1 MGMDLKEELSK
12 IIIGEVSD
20 DATALDRKARDASI
34 FEVRPTVIVAPR
46 DVEDVQN
53 LVRYVAAHKG
63 DGLSITP
70 RAAGTDMTGGAIGE
84 SIVMEMTPH
93 FNQIKEVGE
102 GDAVTE
108 PGVFYRDFE
117 KATLAKNLLLPPYPA
132 SREICTVG
140 GMVANNSGGEK
151 SLRYGKTEH
160 FVAGLKVVLRDGK
173 EYTFAPLSRLQLDL
187 KMAQNDFEGEIYRS
201 VYNVVEKNYDL
212 VKRAKPDVTKNS
224 AGYNLWSVWDRE
236 TFDLSKLF
244 VGSQGTLGVITEIR
258 FRLVKPETHSK
269 LLVMFLRDFGKL
281 AEIANA
287 VIAFKP
293 ESFESYDDN
302 TLKIVLRYFGDLAKQ
317 MGGKNIFQLAWAF
330 LPEAFMVFTGGMP
343 KLVLLAEVTGAS
355 EEEVDAKLAQA
366 QKAIAPFQIRSRVTK
381 TEDEARK
388 YWVMRRESFNLLRKR
403 VKKLCTVPFIDDFC
417 VRPADLPKFLP
428 ELYAILNQYDLLF
441 TVAGHVGDGNFHIIP
456 LMDLADPKTKPI
468 IEELAQKVYTLV
480 FKYGGSMTGEHN
492 DGLIRGP
499 YLKQMFGAEV
509 FALFKEIKRIF
520 DPDGIFNPGKKVDAS
535 SVYAMAHIKKD

>member
-1 MGMDLKEELSK
+1 MHLKEELSQ
-12 IIIGEVSD
+12 IIKGEAMDDSVSI
-20 DATALDRKARDASI
+20 DRDSHDASI
-34 FEVRPTVIVAPR
+34 FEVRPTVVVAPR

-53 LVRYVAAHKG
+53 LVKYVAAHKG

-93 FNQIKEVGE
+93 FNRIKEVSEAG
-102 GDAVTE
+102 AVVE

-117 KATLAKNLLLPPYPA
+117 KATLVKNLVLPPYPA
-132 SREICTVG
+132 SRDLCTVG

-151 SLRYGKTEH
+151 SLRYGKTEN
-160 FVAGLKVVLRDGK
+160 FVAGLKAVLRDGK
-173 EYTFAPLSRLQLDL
+173 EYTLGPLSRLQLDL
-187 KMAQNDFEGEIYRS
+187 KMAQNDFEGEMYRS
-201 VYNVVEKNYDL
+201 VYTLVEDKYDL

-224 AGYNLWSVWDRE
+224 AGYNLWSVWDRK

-269 LLVMFLRDFGKL
+269 LLVIFLHDFGKL
-281 AEIANA
+281 AEIASA
-287 VIAFKP
+287 VLTCKP

-317 MGGKNIFQLAWAF
+317 MGGKNIFQLAWQF
-330 LPEAFMVFTGGMP
+330 LPEAFMVATGGMP
-343 KLVLLAEVTGAS
+343 KLVLLAEFTGAS
-355 EEEVDAKLAQA
+355 ESEVDAKCAKA
-366 QKAIAPFQIRSRVTK
+366 KAAIAACKVRSRITK

-388 YWVMRRESFNLLRKR
+388 YWVMRRESFNLLRRR
-403 VKKLCTVPFIDDFC
+403 VKKLRTMPFIDDFC
-417 VRPADLPKFLP
+417 VRPTDLPKFLP
-428 ELYAILNQYDLLF
+428 ELYAILDQYDLIF

-468 IEELAQKVYTLV
+468 IEELAKKVYALV
-480 FKYGGSMTGEHN
+480 FAYGGSMTGEHN

-499 YLKQMFGAEV
+499 YLEQMFGAEV

-520 DPDGIFNPGKKVDAS
+520 DPDGIFNPGKKVDATS
-535 SVYAMAHIKKD
+535 LYAMAHIKKE